1 MTTQTVS
8 GRRYFTKAWLME
20 QKSLIA
26 LLVLIAI
33 VSTLSPNFFTI
44 NNLFNILQQTSVNA
58 IMAVGMTLVILTSGI
73 DLSVGSLLALTG
85 AVAASIVGIE
95 VNALVA
101 VAAALALGAAIGA
114 VTGVIV
120 AKGRIQAFIATLV
133 MMLLLRGVTMVYTNG
148 SPVNTGFTEN
158 ADLFGWFGIG
168 RPLGVPT
175 PVWIMGI
182 VFLAAWY
189 MLHHT
194 RLGRYIYALGGNEA
208 ATRLSGINV
217 NKIKI
222 IVYSLCGLLA
232 SLAGIIEVARL
243 SSAQPTA
250 GTGYELD
257 AIAAVVLGG
266 TSLAGGKGRI
276 VGTLIGALILGF
288 LNNGLNLLGVSSY
301 YQMIVKAVVILLAVL
316 VGAAL
321 ATAGVIMQGLFRNP
335 MADPG
340 LLGVSSGSAL
350 MVGVAIVLP
359 FSFPVVLVLYEQMV
373 FAIAGSLVVCTI
385 IFLITQRHRDGS
397 MMQLLLAGIAINA
410 LCGAAIGILS
420 YIGDEQQLRQLTLWM
435 MGNLGQAQWPTLLVA
450 SSFILPA
457 IIATTCL
464 AGTLNLLQLGDEEAH
479 YLGVNVKRKRQQLL
493 LVSSLLVGAAVSVSG
508 IIGFIGLVIPHLIR
522 MTTGANHRWLI
533 PCSALAGACLL
544 LMADTLARTLVQ
556 PAEMPVGLLTS
567 LLGGPYFMW
576 LILRNRRIT

>member
-120 AKGRIQAFIATLV
+120 AKGRVQAFIATLV

-250 GTGYELD
+250 RNTGK
-257 AIAAVVLGG
+257 ATTTVTATRVVW
-266 TSLAGGKGRI
+266 R
-276 VGTLIGALILGF
+276 
-288 LNNGLNLLGVSSY
+288 
-301 YQMIVKAVVILLAVL
+301 VVI
-316 VGAAL
+316 
-321 ATAGVIMQGLFRNP
+321 ATRIACAITGRTARLMTLSLIWFVIWRIHQFRYR
-335 MADPG
+335 
-340 LLGVSSGSAL
+340 SS
-350 MVGVAIVLP
+350 
-359 FSFPVVLVLYEQMV
+359 
-373 FAIAGSLVVCTI
+373 
-385 IFLITQRHRDGS
+385 
-397 MMQLLLAGIAINA
+397 
-410 LCGAAIGILS
+410 
-420 YIGDEQQLRQLTLWM
+420 
-435 MGNLGQAQWPTLLVA
+435 A
-450 SSFILPA
+450 SICRCN
-457 IIATTCL
+457 T
-464 AGTLNLLQLGDEEAH
+464 
-479 YLGVNVKRKRQQLL
+479 
-493 LVSSLLVGAAVSVSG
+493 
-508 IIGFIGLVIPHLIR
+508 
-522 MTTGANHRWLI
+522 
-533 PCSALAGACLL
+533 
-544 LMADTLARTLVQ
+544 
-556 PAEMPVGLLTS
+556 
-567 LLGGPYFMW
+567 
-576 LILRNRRIT
+576 

>member
-1 MTTQTVS
+1 M
-8 GRRYFTKAWLME
+8 GL
-20 QKSLIA
+20 SL
-26 LLVLIAI
+26 L
-33 VSTLSPNFFTI
+33 
-44 NNLFNILQQTSVNA
+44 
-58 IMAVGMTLVILTSGI
+58 
-73 DLSVGSLLALTG
+73 LLAL
-85 AVAASIVGIE
+85 V
-95 VNALVA
+95 
-101 VAAALALGAAIGA
+101 
-114 VTGVIV
+114 
-120 AKGRIQAFIATLV
+120 
-133 MMLLLRGVTMVYTNG
+133 
-148 SPVNTGFTEN
+148 
-158 ADLFGWFGIG
+158 LFG
-168 RPLGVPT
+168 
-175 PVWIMGI
+175 
-182 VFLAAWY
+182 
-189 MLHHT
+189 
-194 RLGRYIYALGGNEA
+194 
-208 ATRLSGINV
+208 
-217 NKIKI
+217 
-222 IVYSLCGLLA
+222 A
-232 SLAGIIEVARL
+232 S
-243 SSAQPTA
+243 Q
-250 GTGYELD
+250 
-257 AIAAVVLGG
+257 
-266 TSLAGGKGRI
+266 
-276 VGTLIGALILGF
+276 GALKISFDALF
-288 LNNGLNLLGVSSY
+288 DEEYRDIWLNIRLPRV
-301 YQMIVKAVVILLAVL
+301 LLAVL

-464 AGTLNLLQLGDEEAH
+464 AGTLNLL
-479 YLGVNVKRKRQQLL
+479 

>member
-1 MTTQTVS
+1 MTTQAVS

-33 VSTLSPNFFTI
+33 VSTMSPNFFTV

-85 AVAASIVGIE
+85 AIAASLVGIE

-101 VAAALALGAAIGA
+101 VAAALAAGAAIGA

-120 AKGRIQAFIATLV
+120 AKGRVQAFIATLV

-148 SPVNTGFTEN
+148 SPV
-158 ADLFGWFGIG
+158 
-168 RPLGVPT
+168 
-175 PVWIMGI
+175 
-182 VFLAAWY
+182 
-189 MLHHT
+189 
-194 RLGRYIYALGGNEA
+194 YALGGNEA
-208 ATRLSGINV
+208 ATRLSGISV
-217 NKIKI
+217 NKVKV

-316 VGAAL
+316 VDNKK
-321 ATAGVIMQGLFRNP
+321 Q
-335 MADPG
+335 
-340 LLGVSSGSAL
+340 
-350 MVGVAIVLP
+350 
-359 FSFPVVLVLYEQMV
+359 
-373 FAIAGSLVVCTI
+373 
-385 IFLITQRHRDGS
+385 
-397 MMQLLLAGIAINA
+397 
-410 LCGAAIGILS
+410 
-420 YIGDEQQLRQLTLWM
+420 
-435 MGNLGQAQWPTLLVA
+435 
-450 SSFILPA
+450 
-457 IIATTCL
+457 
-464 AGTLNLLQLGDEEAH
+464 
-479 YLGVNVKRKRQQLL
+479 
-493 LVSSLLVGAAVSVSG
+493 
-508 IIGFIGLVIPHLIR
+508 
-522 MTTGANHRWLI
+522 
-533 PCSALAGACLL
+533 
-544 LMADTLARTLVQ
+544 
-556 PAEMPVGLLTS
+556 
-567 LLGGPYFMW
+567 
-576 LILRNRRIT
+576 

>member
-101 VAAALALGAAIGA
+101 VAAALALAVAAALALGAAIGA

-120 AKGRIQAFIATLV
+120 AKGRVQAFIATLV

-316 VGAAL
+316 VDNKK
-321 ATAGVIMQGLFRNP
+321 Q
-335 MADPG
+335 
-340 LLGVSSGSAL
+340 
-350 MVGVAIVLP
+350 
-359 FSFPVVLVLYEQMV
+359 
-373 FAIAGSLVVCTI
+373 
-385 IFLITQRHRDGS
+385 
-397 MMQLLLAGIAINA
+397 
-410 LCGAAIGILS
+410 
-420 YIGDEQQLRQLTLWM
+420 
-435 MGNLGQAQWPTLLVA
+435 
-450 SSFILPA
+450 
-457 IIATTCL
+457 
-464 AGTLNLLQLGDEEAH
+464 
-479 YLGVNVKRKRQQLL
+479 
-493 LVSSLLVGAAVSVSG
+493 
-508 IIGFIGLVIPHLIR
+508 
-522 MTTGANHRWLI
+522 
-533 PCSALAGACLL
+533 
-544 LMADTLARTLVQ
+544 
-556 PAEMPVGLLTS
+556 
-567 LLGGPYFMW
+567 
-576 LILRNRRIT
+576 